1 MKRKQEAF
9 LVNYVDICILVK
21 LNSIDTLTVS
31 MRRKEDGIANIAIKN
46 FVKTGLSCFMKD
58 IVQALDENM
67 PLLIAVGIHQIYF

>member
-1 MKRKQEAF
+1 MKRKQDAF

>member
-58 IVQALDENM
+58 IVQAVDENM

>member
-46 FVKTGLSCFMKD
+46 FVKTGLNCFMKD

>member
-31 MRRKEDGIANIAIKN
+31 MRTKEDGIANIAIKN